1 MGVRLSASQEGWDL
15 VNVRYESRFPVR
27 YISRKSYA
35 GLFSF
40 WNCWIAGRDTRSC
53 RSKMLG
59 NEIAARIAFIERAIV
74 SEVEA
79 TDNAANN
86 RLYNS
91 LEQ

>member
-1 MGVRLSASQEGWDL
+1 M
-15 VNVRYESRFPVR
+15 NVRYESMVPVR

-35 GLFSF
+35 GFFSF

-53 RSKMLG
+53 RSKTLG
-59 NEIAARIAFIERAIV
+59 REIATPIAFIERAVV
-74 SEVEA
+74 SEDEA

-91 LEQ
+91 LI